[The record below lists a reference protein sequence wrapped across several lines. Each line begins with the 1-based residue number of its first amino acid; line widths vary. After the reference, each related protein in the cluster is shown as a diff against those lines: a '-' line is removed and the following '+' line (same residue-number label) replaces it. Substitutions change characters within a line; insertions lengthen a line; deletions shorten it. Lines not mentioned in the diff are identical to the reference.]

1 MTKTNLQIGNLGEKI
16 ALAYLK
22 KQQYS
27 ILETNFRS
35 HWGEIDIIAQKNNK
49 VSFIEVKTRVGTAYG
64 QPYEAVNYYKIQDL
78 KRTINFYLLKNNLK
92 NYKLSLDVVSIIL
105 DDDFKLQSLKYL
117 ENVDRG

>member
-1 MTKTNLQIGNLGEKI
+1 MTLTNLQIGFLGEKI
-16 ALAYLK
+16 ALSYLR
-22 KQQYS
+22 KQKYS

-64 QPYEAVNYYKIQDL
+64 QPYEAVTYYKIKDL
-78 KRTINFYLLKNNLK
+78 KRTINFYLLKKNLK
-92 NYKLSLDVVSIIL
+92 NYKLSLDVISIIL
-105 DDDFKLQSLKYL
+105 DNNQKLQSLKYL

>member
-1 MTKTNLQIGNLGEKI
+1 MTLTNLQIGFLGEKI
-16 ALAYLK
+16 ALSYLR
-22 KQQYS
+22 KQKYS

-64 QPYEAVNYYKIQDL
+64 QPYEAVNYYKIKDL
-78 KRTINFYLLKNNLK
+78 KRTINFYLLKKNLK
-92 NYKLSLDVVSIIL
+92 NYKLSLDVISIIL
-105 DDDFKLQSLKYL
+105 DNNQKLQSLKYL